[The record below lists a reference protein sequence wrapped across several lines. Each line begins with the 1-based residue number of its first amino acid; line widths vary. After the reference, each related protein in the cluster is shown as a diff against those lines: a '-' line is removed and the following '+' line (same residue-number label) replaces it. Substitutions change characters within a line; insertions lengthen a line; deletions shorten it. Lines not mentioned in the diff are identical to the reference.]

1 MNTIINRPTTDQDRM
16 STLRGF
22 IMGMRQGFGS
32 ILYSEAKLDMV
43 SNAIAMME
51 RSMTNPN
58 NIANIILSRQV
69 ADELIVDLLRELGTG
84 FDRMDQAQAEGIAA
98 QMGLT
103 ESRARVIE
111 FTPLAKVA

>member
-1 MNTIINRPTTDQDRM
+1 MNTIINRPTTDQARM

-32 ILYSEAKLDMV
+32 ILYSEQKVEMV
-43 SNAIAMME
+43 NQVMAMME
-51 RSMTNPN
+51 RSMTNSN

-84 FDRMDQAQAEGIAA
+84 FDRMDQAQAESVAA
-98 QMGLT
+98 QMGLADG
-103 ESRARVIE
+103 RARVIE